1 MIRKS
6 VKIFILPLYYTF
18 CKIGGFSIR
27 YQLKT
32 NRILTALRELQK
44 WEEIRTKLK
53 DQIHTNIIISE
64 KKDRRLDI
72 KKVNSQINYYDSLT
86 KDMKKDC
93 RPSTLIE
100 FLHTLSAH
108 YYL

>member
-1 MIRKS
+1 M
-6 VKIFILPLYYTF
+6 LM
-18 CKIGGFSIR
+18 
-27 YQLKT
+27 
-32 NRILTALRELQK
+32 ALRELQK

-53 DQIHTNIIISE
+53 GQIHENIMVSE
-64 KKDRRLDI
+64 KKDRRLDM
-72 KKVNSQINYYDSLT
+72 KKVNGQINYYDALT